1 MNFSFSRQ
9 YHPRTRASLESR
21 KGHRERGG
29 AGGTER
35 GPPSRPTHNA
45 QLTWA
50 GRPVVIKPK
59 SFASAATAITHSRLS
74 EIWPPFKLLC
84 LEIHLGTPSPAR
96 PWPPFGSVSRRGES
110 HPDPSPRSSSR
121 RQSPHLSAA
130 SSGDV
135 SQSRRFRNASVIYY
149 ACPWGLAAPF
159 WGLAALDSATLKGY
173 VMLLDLVLATHG
185 TPSSRNLPVPFLLLL
200 LLIPRVIS
208 WPKFHAGPDKKK
220 SLARVVTSA
229 RSSRL
234 EVLLNAEVGCRTRA
248 AAQADPVVLTRFVR
262 GAEGSVKSCQRIII
276 PRNSLCSA
284 TCSAAFINYRR
295 CARRIRAHQLLY
307 LRYVARAH
315 VTPVWKVMVQ
325 ECV

>member
-9 YHPRTRASLESR
+9 YHPRIRASLESR
-21 KGHRERGG
+21 RGHRERGG
-29 AGGTER
+29 TGGTER

-84 LEIHLGTPSPAR
+84 LEIHLGAPSPAR

-110 HPDPSPRSSSR
+110 HPDPSPRSSSRSSR

-159 WGLAALDSATLKGY
+159 WGLAALDSATLKGC
-173 VMLLDLVLATHG
+173 VMLLDLALATHG
-185 TPSSRNLPVPFLLLL
+185 TRLPGTFRFLFFLLL
-200 LLIPRVIS
+200 LLIPV
-208 WPKFHAGPDKKK
+208 
-220 SLARVVTSA
+220 
-229 RSSRL
+229 
-234 EVLLNAEVGCRTRA
+234 
-248 AAQADPVVLTRFVR
+248 
-262 GAEGSVKSCQRIII
+262 
-276 PRNSLCSA
+276 
-284 TCSAAFINYRR
+284 
-295 CARRIRAHQLLY
+295 
-307 LRYVARAH
+307 
-315 VTPVWKVMVQ
+315 
-325 ECV
+325 